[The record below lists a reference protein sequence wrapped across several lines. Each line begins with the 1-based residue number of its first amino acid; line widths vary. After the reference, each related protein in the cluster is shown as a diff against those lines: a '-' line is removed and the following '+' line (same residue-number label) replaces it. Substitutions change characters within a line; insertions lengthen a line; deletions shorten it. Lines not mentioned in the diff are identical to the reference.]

1 MRAVVTDVIRPCF
14 SFRSSKS
21 DRHSSREEDVN
32 LCRDSVR
39 GFLSFQQE
47 SSPTCPRAVAVCA
60 LSVPQRTVKMNNRNH
75 FRKGVPWPFDVA
87 ATHAGSATQPLLQR
101 SKKMQVVASPYQPP
115 ILHMSPSR
123 YTINVTEYARA
134 VMYPTW
140 NSGHFHPLVSLRMT
154 ATVDM
159 HCIART

>member
-1 MRAVVTDVIRPCF
+1 MREQSSQMSSVFVFLPAVKEQDLHRPVL
-14 SFRSSKS
+14 
-21 DRHSSREEDVN
+21 SRPVHE
-32 LCRDSVR
+32 
-39 GFLSFQQE
+39 
-47 SSPTCPRAVAVCA
+47 
-60 LSVPQRTVKMNNRNH
+60 LSVSQRTVKMSNRSH
-75 FRKGVPWPFDVA
+75 LRKGVPWPFDA
-87 ATHAGSATQPLLQR
+87 DATHAVSATQPSLQQW
-101 SKKMQVVASPYQPP
+101 KKMQAVANPYQPP